1 MTVTVLEETEG
12 ITEDEFYDLY
22 SYNIILFIKLRGL
35 VLDTDAAHIR
45 KRVGRTDLRE
55 ETTMG
60 K

>member
-1 MTVTVLEETEG
+1 MTVLEETEG

-22 SYNIILFIKLRGL
+22 SYNIILFIKRRG
-35 VLDTDAAHIR
+35 VILDTDAAHIR
-45 KRVGRTDLRE
+45 KKVVRTALWE